1 MSKFQ
6 QISPEDAKEMMD
18 EQDDI
23 VILDVRTEA
32 EYEDGHIEGA
42 IVIPVNELEFVVESE
57 IEDYE
62 QTILVYCRS
71 GNKSKMAAVIL
82 TELGYHNVYEFGGI
96 MDWPYGI
103 VK

>member
-42 IVIPVNELEFVVESE
+42 IVIPVNELEYVVESE
-57 IEDYE
+57 IEDYD

-82 TELGYHNVYEFGGI
+82 TELGYNNVYEFGGI

>member
-6 QISPEDAKEMMD
+6 QISPEDAKEIMD

-42 IVIPVNELEFVVESE
+42 IVIPVNELEYVVESE
-57 IEDYE
+57 IEDYD

-82 TELGYHNVYEFGGI
+82 TELGYNNVYEFGGI